1 MEFSRVSRSDRRH
14 WGSDMK
20 NALRVGSFPIEDTQ
34 NREIKHGENEVPAVS
49 FHEGANF
56 FRRSLNEE
64 VKSFIL
70 QCNTSKQS
78 SERRSQKRKLSTS
91 PCRIKEMAF
100 GPDRRCWPQKLNFVF
115 WCVTSEC
122 GISRETFELVD
133 DSKMKCFWFFTSI
146 SQIIIM
152 TCHRSNEALQNLEFH
167 RARTSLS
174 KKEMITPSVSFHFCD

>member
-1 MEFSRVSRSDRRH
+1 MSKCGAQVNFNEKDKHWLKYISRTITEFSRVSRSDRRH

-133 DSKMKCFWFFTSI
+133 DSKMKCF
-146 SQIIIM
+146 
-152 TCHRSNEALQNLEFH
+152 
-167 RARTSLS
+167 
-174 KKEMITPSVSFHFCD
+174 

>member
-1 MEFSRVSRSDRRH
+1 MTQGELLTKREREREREREGERVWNNFKARYLNGDLSKCGAQVNFNEKDKHWLKYISRTIMEFSRVLRSDRRH

-78 SERRSQKRKLSTS
+78 SERRSQKKKLSTS

-100 GPDRRCWPQKLNFVF
+100 V
-115 WCVTSEC
+115 
-122 GISRETFELVD
+122 
-133 DSKMKCFWFFTSI
+133 
-146 SQIIIM
+146 
-152 TCHRSNEALQNLEFH
+152 A
-167 RARTSLS
+167 
-174 KKEMITPSVSFHFCD
+174 